1 MTYVSVKFKVLIP
14 ESYDKVTTEYNKNKP
29 STWLPLDKLDRIERG
44 FQINI
49 PNNSDMADVNDRIKQ
64 VRWHEMSLR
73 TRNRD
78 IPFSE
83 EETILLHKSMETVFG
98 KHKVELVNKS
108 STYFG

>member
-1 MTYVSVKFKVLIP
+1 MPYVSVKFKVIVL
-14 ESYDKVTTEYNKNKP
+14 ESYDKVTAEYNKNKP
-29 STWLPLDKLDRIERG
+29 TTWQPLEKLNRLEGG

-49 PNNSDMADVNDRIKQ
+49 PDNSHMTDVNDRIKQ
-64 VRWHEMSLR
+64 VRWHKMSLR
-73 TRNRD
+73 TRIQD

-98 KHKVELVNKS
+98 KHKVELVNES